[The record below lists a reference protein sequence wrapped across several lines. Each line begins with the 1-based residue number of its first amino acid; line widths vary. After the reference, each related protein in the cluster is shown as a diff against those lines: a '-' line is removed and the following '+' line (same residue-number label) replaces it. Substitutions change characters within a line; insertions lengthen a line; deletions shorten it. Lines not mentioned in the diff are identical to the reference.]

1 MQSQGQ
7 GQQAEGEGQSR
18 LALSLEEVSEIKDA
32 QNQLEE
38 DLEELKTQ
46 FKREYDIIS
55 QTLQEERYRCVFMY
69 WSDLRSDKKRNS
81 FC

>member
-1 MQSQGQ
+1 MPSQGQ

-55 QTLQEERYRCVFMY
+55 QTLQEERYRYVFMH
-69 WSDLRSDKKRNS
+69 WSDLWSDKNRNC